1 MKNKLL
7 IVLLTSLLS
16 SQVSAGVPVIEET
29 SVIFQPLQYMEML
42 QTQLNTIN
50 QYEQM
55 ILDYE
60 NQIRQLENLVLNTNF
75 ENIRITNLQDL
86 QNTLNRLRSTY
97 TGAIEQ
103 YNSVANRSNKLM
115 EDGCDFLNKY
125 ELCAKEQ
132 KEILNSLQNEITER
146 NKKNKEDND
155 PNNPNSLAS
164 QITQDQQD
172 LKDFSTKLS
181 NNVGTNQILSDTREL
196 NRLTAKS
203 LIDLRQQT
211 LEMKSTQNE
220 LLNYFNQKELTR
232 QKRLETYRKNLTK
245 WKTNKVY
252 QDHY

>member
-7 IVLLTSLLS
+7 IVLLSSLLS

-115 EDGCDFLNKY
+115 DV
-125 ELCAKEQ
+125 
-132 KEILNSLQNEITER
+132 IS
-146 NKKNKEDND
+146 
-155 PNNPNSLAS
+155 
-164 QITQDQQD
+164 
-172 LKDFSTKLS
+172 
-181 NNVGTNQILSDTREL
+181 
-196 NRLTAKS
+196 
-203 LIDLRQQT
+203 
-211 LEMKSTQNE
+211 
-220 LLNYFNQKELTR
+220 
-232 QKRLETYRKNLTK
+232 
-245 WKTNKVY
+245 
-252 QDHY
+252 